1 MLSILNKLAQTTINK
16 MKKLFIII
24 FLLVSTGMAMAQ
36 DVIVKKDGSTIPSK
50 VEEINNTEIKY
61 KKWSNQEGPTYSI
74 SRSEVLSINYENG
87 EVEKFSDNAT
97 SQSNAFQDIT
107 QPPRKG
113 IMECSGSRLLL
124 NGRVL
129 SDEEFRYLVG
139 EHDYQLYMKGK
150 NLNSAG
156 TVLGSIGGIIAGAG
170 LGAML
175 GLIGNTRAM
184 GIAGIIGLGGI
195 AIAIPGVALSS
206 TGTNNLKQ
214 VAANYTYGTPYSL
227 NLSPSM
233 IRCETPQ
240 LQGNYGL
247 GLTLSMNF

>member
-1 MLSILNKLAQTTINK
+1 MKTTRN
-16 MKKLFIII
+16 LFATL
-24 FLLVSTGMAMAQ
+24 FLLCIAGTITAQ
-36 DVIVKKDGSTIPSK
+36 DVIVKNDQSTVMSK
-50 VEEINNTEIKY
+50 VLEITSTEIKY
-61 KKWSNQEGPTYSI
+61 KKWNNQDGPTYSI

-124 NGRVL
+124 NGRAL
-129 SDEEFRYLVG
+129 SDEEVRYLVG

-195 AIAIPGVALSS
+195 AIAIPGVA
-206 TGTNNLKQ
+206 
-214 VAANYTYGTPYSL
+214 NYTYGTPYSL

-233 IRCETPQ
+233 IRYETPQ

>member
-1 MLSILNKLAQTTINK
+1 MKTTRN
-16 MKKLFIII
+16 LFATL
-24 FLLVSTGMAMAQ
+24 FLLCIAGTITAQ
-36 DVIVKKDGSTIPSK
+36 DVIVKNDQSTVMSK
-50 VEEINNTEIKY
+50 VLEITSTEIKY
-61 KKWSNQEGPTYSI
+61 KKWNNQDGPTYSI

-97 SQSNAFQDIT
+97 SQSNTFQDIT

-129 SDEEFRYLVG
+129 SDEEVRYLVG

-233 IRCETPQ
+233 IRYETPQ